1 MEHQNS
7 PPPAQLYNSPSVSWS
22 EPTIEFHDK
31 NFIAELKVKS
41 SDSLTDMSNF
51 RLLISPVRFFGEKK
65 KSNNKKQQQR
75 QTSKQAKVVL
85 TVCFIWFLDI
95 NIYRLSTLQR
105 WVNVIDTDISKD
117 SKLLLIAMNITYRIT
132 TKLIYYNNRVTFLA
146 LFRHVSTQGMNII
159 W

>member
-7 PPPAQLYNSPSVSWS
+7 PPPAQLYNGPRLSWS

-41 SDSLTDMSNF
+41 SDSVTDMPNF
-51 RLLISPVRFFGEKK
+51 RLLISPVRFFGKK
-65 KSNNKKQQQR
+65 KGNTKNNNNNGKQ
-75 QTSKQAKVVL
+75 TNKQAKVIL

-105 WVNVIDTDISKD
+105 WVNVIDTDISKNTM
-117 SKLLLIAMNITYRIT
+117 LLLIAMNITYR
-132 TKLIYYNNRVTFLA
+132 NNKVNL
-146 LFRHVSTQGMNII
+146 L
-159 W
+159 